1 MVDFKRG
8 SEKSAQQART
18 PALPA
23 FLAAFAAKSSYC
35 GLPGFCVLLIQGFAH
50 PVRVESNETSQ
61 TLKECFASGF
71 IADTVQ

>member
-23 FLAAFAAKSSYC
+23 FLAAFAAKIFSLRFTEPLRTVDSR
-35 GLPGFCVLLIQGFAH
+35 FRA
-50 PVRVESNETSQ
+50 
-61 TLKECFASGF
+61 
-71 IADTVQ
+71 IA